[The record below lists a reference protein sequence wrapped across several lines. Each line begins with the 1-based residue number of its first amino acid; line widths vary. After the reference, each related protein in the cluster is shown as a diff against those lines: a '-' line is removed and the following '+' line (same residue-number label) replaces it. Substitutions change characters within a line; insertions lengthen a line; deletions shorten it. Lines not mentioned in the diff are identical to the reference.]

1 MSPLAETA
9 LDSGPYTMH
18 SKTIQTT
25 SQSNLNPR
33 QWTLPHA
40 FLAHLSDPARL
51 RPEEELVLLQD
62 QSLRG
67 HESPKPM
74 GKTPRHTI
82 GPGVWNQ
89 ELDG

>member
-1 MSPLAETA
+1 M
-9 LDSGPYTMH
+9 
-18 SKTIQTT
+18 
-25 SQSNLNPR
+25 
-33 QWTLPHA
+33 
-40 FLAHLSDPARL
+40 
-51 RPEEELVLLQD
+51 LLQD

-89 ELDG
+89 ELDGYGLYLCILLVLWHVRPLPRGMLPSP